1 MELAR
6 EVARFLMPVG
16 VGPFQA
22 PDQQGN
28 LVGAVMGPVA
38 QVEMDSVALVAAA
51 AEAVRPGRHF
61 RVREAIPCR
70 VL

>member
-1 MELAR
+1 M
-6 EVARFLMPVG
+6 ARFPMPVG

-22 PDQQGN
+22 LDQQGN

-38 QVEMDSVALVAAA
+38 QVEMDSVALVVAA
-51 AEAVRPGRHF
+51 AEAVRPDRRF